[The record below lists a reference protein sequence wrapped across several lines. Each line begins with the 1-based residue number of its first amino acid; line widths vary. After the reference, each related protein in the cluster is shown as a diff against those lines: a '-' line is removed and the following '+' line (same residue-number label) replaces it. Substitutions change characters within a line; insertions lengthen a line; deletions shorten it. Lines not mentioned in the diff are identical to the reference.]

1 MTPQFL
7 ESYPLGIQLRL
18 PRLQLAPLGLE
29 AQSSG
34 LQFLAAPLE
43 LFRFHAEV
51 FLRGASCRPPPPALL
66 IDRLSQSLQRA
77 LKPLQFRLADI
88 ESVRTDLQTLLQV
101 GGQCILPRCDQ
112 TAERPP

>member
-1 MTPQFL
+1 MPLDLELPLAHAQFLVALRCAPFSVGLLETPLTPQFL

-29 AQSSG
+29 VQSSG

-51 FLRGASCRPPPPALL
+51 FLRGA
-66 IDRLSQSLQRA
+66 RA
-77 LKPLQFRLADI
+77 APHR
-88 ESVRTDLQTLLQV
+88 R
-101 GGQCILPRCDQ
+101 RC
-112 TAERPP
+112 